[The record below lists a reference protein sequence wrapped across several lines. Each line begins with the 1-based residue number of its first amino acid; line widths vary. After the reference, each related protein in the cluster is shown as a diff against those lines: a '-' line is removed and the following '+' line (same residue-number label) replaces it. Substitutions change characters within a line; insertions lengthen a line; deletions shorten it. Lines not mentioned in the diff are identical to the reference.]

1 MRRLTVTLVAA
12 IACAALLPAAA
23 AAANASLPDIE
34 DEVMCTICGTT
45 LQLSDSP
52 QAERERVFINELI
65 AQGKTK
71 DQIKAALVDE
81 YGPEVLAVPSDEG
94 FDLIGGWVIPFVAV
108 LVGATLV
115 GLAARRWRMKYRFD
129 RFYSEPTRFRFR
141 LRVPRER
148 RWPYLTPALSTT
160 RELVV
165 GPRR

>member
-65 AQGKTK
+65 AEGKTK
-71 DQIKAALVDE
+71 DEIKAALVDE
-81 YGPEVLAVPSDEG
+81 YGPEVLAVPSDDG
-94 FDLIGGWVIPFVAV
+94 FDLIGGWILPVVAV
-108 LVGATLV
+108 LAGATLV
-115 GLAARRWRMKYRFD
+115 GFAARRWRRD
-129 RFYSEPTRFRFR
+129 QRCDEAAAVPAAGPEPDPVDEQR
-141 LRVPRER
+141 LREDLR
-148 RWPYLTPALSTT
+148 RYEP
-160 RELVV
+160 
-165 GPRR
+165 